1 MVVCKSGRLRSSSSD
16 VASAA
21 SVVHEGRLMS
31 TSEGEVLCVV
41 CFVWLDR
48 GVIGLC
54 CGVVVV
60 AAGKRADGDPK
71 CSEYCGL

>member
-1 MVVCKSGRLRSSSSD
+1 
-16 VASAA
+16 
-21 SVVHEGRLMS
+21 MS
-31 TSEGEVLCVV
+31 TSEGEVLRVV
-41 CFVWLDR
+41 CFAWLDW
-48 GVIGLC
+48 GVVGLC